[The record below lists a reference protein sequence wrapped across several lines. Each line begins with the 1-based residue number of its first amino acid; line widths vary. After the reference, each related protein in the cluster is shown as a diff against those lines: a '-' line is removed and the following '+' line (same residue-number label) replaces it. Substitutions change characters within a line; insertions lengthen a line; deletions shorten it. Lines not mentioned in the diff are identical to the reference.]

1 VDLHSFNE
9 PLNCGIASAR
19 SAPLDA
25 FFEGWKGRGDF
36 EYSKREMA
44 RIVMGKPAMKDR
56 NPFGSHQIMWYQA
69 PYWNGHVYPSR
80 RKRSFEK
87 YRIRGRQA
95 GITQS
100 HKNMPHR

>member
-1 VDLHSFNE
+1 MARPVYSLETKQTSHNPRSGRHIVEYSRVDLHSFNE

-56 NPFGSHQIMWYQA
+56 NPFGSHQIMWY
-69 PYWNGHVYPSR
+69 
-80 RKRSFEK
+80 
-87 YRIRGRQA
+87 
-95 GITQS
+95 
-100 HKNMPHR
+100 